1 MTACSTCRHH
11 HDNGIIR
18 CDLDIPD
25 FRRVY
30 KGEIVCVYFQP
41 ETISELD
48 KLRVVKEPENKPEG
62 WYRNPFHEI
71 SALNARIAELKAEI
85 ERLKKENAVLKGRVA
100 DLSVDKFCEAT
111 VTAENE
117 RLKAENATLRAELLA
132 ALRELRGKA

>member
-18 CDLDIPD
+18 CDLNIPD
-25 FRRVY
+25 FCRVY

-48 KLRVVKEPENKPEG
+48 KLRKGV
-62 WYRNPFHEI
+62 H
-71 SALNARIAELKAEI
+71 EI
-85 ERLKKENAVLKGRVA
+85 ERLKKENAVLKGRVS

-111 VTAENE
+111 VKAENE
-117 RLKAENATLRAELLA
+117 RLKEENATLRAELLA